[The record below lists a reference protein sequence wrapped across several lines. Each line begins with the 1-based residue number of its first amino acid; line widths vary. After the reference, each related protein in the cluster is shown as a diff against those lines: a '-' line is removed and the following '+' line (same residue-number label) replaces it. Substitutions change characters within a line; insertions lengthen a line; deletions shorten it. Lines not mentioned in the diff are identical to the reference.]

1 MDSCGGSLRRETGT
15 GWGGSQECAGPACRL
30 GRHGG
35 GPLHLSQQPCT
46 LRGAAH
52 VSRCANVSGRLSM
65 QVPAWAFPAAR
76 PPSLTVMLGP
86 ARWQRQ
92 PPHQHCGPG
101 ARQLTH
107 LHPHRAA
114 SWAPGGRAVTPGR
127 EESPSS
133 SGSMLASSPSLA
145 SGHVRPVHAASLG
158 SREPSPTG
166 RRSWDQWA
174 GTQGG
179 CLQLTLLTGT
189 MLAPSGTCWAL
200 FGKLSFLLQTVFP
213 RGGTRPLST

>member
-1 MDSCGGSLRRETGT
+1 MRRRGLQAGSPRWGALASQSAALHFTGSCTCFEMCKCQ
-15 GWGGSQECAGPACRL
+15 WAAVHAGPSL
-30 GRHGG
+30 GL
-35 GPLHLSQQPCT
+35 P
-46 LRGAAH
+46 
-52 VSRCANVSGRLSM
+52 SRQA
-65 QVPAWAFPAAR
+65 

-133 SGSMLASSPSLA
+133 SGSMLTSSPSLA

-179 CLQLTLLTGT
+179 CLQLTLWTGT

>member
-1 MDSCGGSLRRETGT
+1 MGEAYGGKRAPAGGVARSVQARPA
-15 GWGGSQECAGPACRL
+15 GWVATV
-30 GRHGG
+30 G
-35 GPLHLSQQPCT
+35 GPCISVSSLALYGELHMFRDVQMSVGGCPCRSQPGPSQPP
-46 LRGAAH
+46 G
-52 VSRCANVSGRLSM
+52 
-65 QVPAWAFPAAR
+65 

-174 GTQGG
+174 STQGG
-179 CLQLTLLTGT
+179 CLQLTLWTGT